1 MGKAFGLIL
10 MLIALYVGMAIYSEG
25 IEHAFGG
32 AFAPLQPASE
42 RDEPLATHLAPGAQM
57 ADAPSEPRR
66 RRRVPLT
73 QAVRDRVKADIESGT
88 RRRKY

>member
-10 MLIALYVGMAIYSEG
+10 MLIALYVGMAIYGEG
-25 IEHAFGG
+25 IENAFGG
-32 AFAPLQPASE
+32 AFAPLQPASQ
-42 RDEPLATHLAPGAQM
+42 RDEPLATHLTPGAQM

-73 QAVRDRVKADIESGT
+73 QAVRERVKADLDSGAK
-88 RRRKY
+88 RRGY